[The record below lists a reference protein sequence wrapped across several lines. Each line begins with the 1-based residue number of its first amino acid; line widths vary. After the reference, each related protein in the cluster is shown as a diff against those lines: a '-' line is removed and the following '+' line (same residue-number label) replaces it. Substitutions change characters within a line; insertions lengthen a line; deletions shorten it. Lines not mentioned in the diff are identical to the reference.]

1 VPYDSESAFRHHDQ
15 FAPSKSRGNKQS
27 VLAKPSKLSEP
38 ATPTVTSGPSAAV
51 VEPPVAVDVPEAAA
65 PLTVVD
71 TPTTTPEPTPAVL
84 VDSPASPTVPESQ
97 ELSPAPADGSFPQP
111 TPSGDT
117 DSGN

>member
-1 VPYDSESAFRHHDQ
+1 MPYDSESAFNHHDR
-15 FAPSKSRGNKQS
+15 FVPSKPRGSKQS
-27 VLAKPSKLSEP
+27 VLDKPSKLSAP

-51 VEPPVAVDVPEAAA
+51 VEPPVTVGVPEGDS
-65 PLTVVD
+65 PPTVVD